1 MTSTPNPIVA
11 GVSILGSILRSRV
24 PGPFGTATVSHE
36 ALRHPLNRVA
46 DEGVGVV
53 SQLSGVLNDYVD
65 GLALVNPNDLSRD
78 EALAAWINLYNA
90 GALILVA
97 RAQSTN
103 TPSVLG
109 IPGGFRSRFVSIGG
123 ERLSLD
129 DIEHG
134 KVRRF
139 GDPRIHAALVC
150 GSISCPTLRR
160 EPYEGTAIH
169 EQLDDQ
175 LRYLLGAGG
184 CTVDRPGERVLLS
197 RIFRWY
203 GSDFAR
209 PRRMPT
215 LLPASR
221 RTVLS
226 ALSTW
231 LDPEVVAWVE
241 STRPEIEFQ
250 PYDWGLGCAVR

>member
-1 MTSTPNPIVA
+1 MSHKAFRAP
-11 GVSILGSILRSRV
+11 LG
-24 PGPFGTATVSHE
+24 F
-36 ALRHPLNRVA
+36 VA

-53 SQLSGVLNDYVD
+53 STLGGALNDYVD
-65 GLALVNPNDLSRD
+65 GLRLVNPDDLSRD
-78 EALAAWINLYNA
+78 EALGFWINLYNA

-109 IPGGFRSRFVSIGG
+109 IPGGFRSKFVSIGG

-160 EPYEGTAIH
+160 EPYEGPAIH

-175 LRYLLGAGG
+175 LRYLLAAGG
-184 CTVDRPGERVLLS
+184 CTVDRSGKRVLLS

-209 PRRMPT
+209 PHRMPT

-221 RTVLS
+221 RPVLS
-226 ALSTW
+226 ALSPW
-231 LDPEVVAWVE
+231 LDPEDVAWID

-250 PYDWGLGCAVR
+250 PYDWALGCAVR